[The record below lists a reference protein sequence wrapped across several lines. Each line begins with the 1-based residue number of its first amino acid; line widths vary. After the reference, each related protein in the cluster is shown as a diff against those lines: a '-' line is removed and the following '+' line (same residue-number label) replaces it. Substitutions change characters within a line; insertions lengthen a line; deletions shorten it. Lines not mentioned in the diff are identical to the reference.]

1 MGMESLRPSSLRQ
14 RVCPRGSNGYY
25 PSLYRRRTKR
35 ITVFRVEAHM
45 QFIDEGQWE
54 GTRLF
59 QTEAQVALQLMQ
71 SLSPELQEQVRIY
84 KKMHDPAM
92 PEGRWHPADE

>member
-1 MGMESLRPSSLRQ
+1 
-14 RVCPRGSNGYY
+14 
-25 PSLYRRRTKR
+25 
-35 ITVFRVEAHM
+35 M

-54 GTRLF
+54 GIRLF

-92 PEGRWHPADE
+92 PEERWHPADEVCPPKSSMLISRDISAGLSMITESFRLKDSKPHI